1 MHTESSSH
9 REGKGR
15 EFQLEEPHVQRPC
28 VKRHVRGAT
37 QRNSEMC
44 THVRFTPALVPVEK
58 NMLVAKPC
66 AGVRGGGWLI

>member
-37 QRNSEMC
+37 QRNAED
-44 THVRFTPALVPVEK
+44 K
-58 NMLVAKPC
+58 NRARKIQTGRTVQ
-66 AGVRGGGWLI
+66 G

>member
-1 MHTESSSH
+1 MFSKDFHIGPYESNM
-9 REGKGR
+9 
-15 EFQLEEPHVQRPC
+15 
-28 VKRHVRGAT
+28 A